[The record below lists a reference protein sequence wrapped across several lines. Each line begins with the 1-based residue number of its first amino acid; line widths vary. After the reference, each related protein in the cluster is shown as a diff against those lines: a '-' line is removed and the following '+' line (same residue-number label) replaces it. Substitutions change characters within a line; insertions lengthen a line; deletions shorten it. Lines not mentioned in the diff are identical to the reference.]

1 MRGDSVPT
9 TRALSGVAPS
19 GGTAPSAKYTL
30 AEPGGGAA
38 DWSITK
44 KRWIM
49 GVNLKEIVVKNEISI
64 PQLAG
69 KKLVVDGNNV
79 LYQFLSTIRQADGTA
94 LMDSHGKVTSHL
106 NGLFYRTTRLMQ
118 SGIKLVFVFDGKA
131 PELKLAERER
141 RAGIKQEAQRLY
153 EKAKEEQNVEEMK
166 KYAMRTSRLT
176 SEMIDE
182 AVELLN
188 ALGLPVV
195 RAPSEGEA
203 QAAYMVKNNDVFA
216 EISQDYDCLLFGVPR
231 MVQNLTISERK
242 KKKDKLSYETVKPQI
257 TDLQENLKN
266 LGITHDQLIC
276 LGMLV
281 GTDYNIGGIKGIGP
295 KKALDLVKKFPSDF
309 AALFDSV
316 KWDEHFPY
324 PWQDVFRLFKEMPV
338 HKDYKLQ
345 WNEID
350 KEKVAFILCERHE
363 FSRLRVDDT
372 LNNLTS
378 SQSKMAQKGL
388 GDFF

>member
-1 MRGDSVPT
+1 
-9 TRALSGVAPS
+9 
-19 GGTAPSAKYTL
+19 
-30 AEPGGGAA
+30 
-38 DWSITK
+38 
-44 KRWIM
+44 M

-131 PELKLAERER
+131 PDLKLAERER

-182 AVELLN
+182 AVELLT

-203 QAAYMVKNNDVFA
+203 QAAYMVKNGDVFA

-231 MVQNLTISERK
+231 MLQNLTISERK

-281 GTDYNIGGIKGIGP
+281 GTDYNIGGIKGVGP

-309 AALFDSV
+309 AALFASV

-338 HKDYKLQ
+338 SKDYKLQ

-350 KEKVAFILCERHE
+350 RDKVVSILCDRHE